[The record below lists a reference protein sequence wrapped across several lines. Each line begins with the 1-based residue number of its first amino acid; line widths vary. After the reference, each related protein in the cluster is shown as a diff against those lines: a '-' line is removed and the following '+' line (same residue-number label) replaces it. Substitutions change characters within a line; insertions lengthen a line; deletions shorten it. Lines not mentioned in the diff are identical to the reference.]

1 MPSNGVMMKRKNA
14 MYHFLAPSGHPTD
27 RHQDINTGVIWKGF
41 KETTSVHG
49 IPHIDRAPGT
59 FYATAKGQIT
69 LRVAILSA
77 QTLIC
82 AAIRACGNMSY
93 VHSVKIF
100 FFKIGAESTP
110 KHAPWKAGLRAGV

>member
-77 QTLIC
+77 HTLIC
-82 AAIRACGNMSY
+82 AAIRAD
-93 VHSVKIF
+93 
-100 FFKIGAESTP
+100 KIGAESAP
-110 KHAPWKAGLRAGV
+110 KHAPWKAGLRAGGGVIFVYR